1 MRLLA
6 MATDWRYS
14 TGAVGGSNSKERG
27 MTLKVKMSLI
37 EGSEKEVVGGT
48 KEQEERPSLI
58 NVKR

>member
-1 MRLLA
+1 